1 MAYRTLRA
9 DVRNQLEDTVYG
21 VVART
26 VETLV
31 AFRELEADVR
41 AATSIALLGTL
52 QQIREHAASLVY
64 PGFVGRTPPERLR
77 HLVRYLRADQARLVK
92 AQENP
97 ARDSTLAWEVQE
109 LSDALALVFG
119 PGLSPARAARA
130 EAVRW
135 QLEELRVSLFAQQL
149 GTSET
154 VSAKRIR
161 KALAEI

>member
-1 MAYRTLRA
+1 MR
-9 DVRNQLEDTVYG
+9 V
-21 VVART
+21 
-26 VETLV
+26 
-31 AFRELEADVR
+31 LEAAKPARVL
-41 AATSIALLGTL
+41 TVSALL
-52 QQIREHAASLVY
+52 ALVCE
-64 PGFVGRTPPERLR
+64 V
-77 HLVRYLRADQARLVK
+77 
-92 AQENP
+92 ENCRFTMHGVACDAETVMSP
-97 ARDSTLAWEVQE
+97 SMFLPVLAWEVQE